1 MKLKQKIEQFL
12 NLRAER
18 HEPDKILLFTVAG
31 IIIFGLVMLVSAS
44 GGYAYT
50 RYQDGYYFLK
60 HQSLAILIGFTLY
73 WVFSRL
79 DYHRLRKFSFFML
92 LFSVFLLV
100 LVFVPGLG
108 SAANFKAR
116 SWINIFGFSLQ
127 PSELVKLT
135 FLIYLAGWLEG
146 RKQKQ
151 LEDFTQGL
159 APFLTVL
166 AVIALLMLAQ
176 PDFGTFVII
185 GFTSLIVFYIAGG
198 KLTHLLGLGL
208 ICLVL
213 LMGAM
218 KLKPYQIDRFNCY
231 LNPELNTN
239 AACYQINQALIA
251 VGSGG
256 LWGRGFGE
264 SRQKMMYLPE
274 VSGDSIFAIISEELG
289 LIFSAAL
296 VLAFLLLFW
305 RGCRIATR
313 APDNFGKVMAIGIS
327 TWLTVQ
333 ALINIGGMTNLIPMT
348 GVPLPFVSYGGSA
361 IMAAM
366 AAVGVLV
373 NISKQTRTS
382 L

>member
-1 MKLKQKIEQFL
+1 MKLKQKIEKFL

-18 HEPDKILLFTVAG
+18 HEPDRSLQFIVVG
-31 IIIFGLVMLVSAS
+31 IILFGLVMLTSAS

-50 RYQDGYYFLK
+50 RYHDGYYFLK
-60 HQSLAILIGFTLY
+60 HQALALLIGLGLY
-73 WVFSRL
+73 WLFSRL
-79 DYHRLRKFSFFML
+79 DYHRLRKFSFLML
-92 LFSVFLLV
+92 VFSVFLLV
-100 LVFVPGLG
+100 LVFIPGLG
-108 SAANFKAR
+108 SGANIKAR

-151 LEDFTQGL
+151 LEDFSQGL

-166 AVIALLMLAQ
+166 TVIALLMLAQ
-176 PDFGTFVII
+176 PDFGTFAII
-185 GFTSLIVFYIAGG
+185 GFTSLIAFYLAGG
-198 KLTHLLGLGL
+198 KLSHLLGLGL

-213 LMGAM
+213 LTFAV
-218 KLKPYQIDRFNCY
+218 KLKPYQMERFNCY
-231 LNPELNTN
+231 MSPGLNSDT
-239 AACYQINQALIA
+239 ACYQVNQALIA
-251 VGSGG
+251 IGSGG

-289 LIFSAAL
+289 LFFSAAL
-296 VLAFLLLFW
+296 ILAFLFFFW
-305 RGCRIATR
+305 RGFRIAMR

-327 TWLTVQ
+327 AWLTVQ
-333 ALINIGGMTNLIPMT
+333 ALINIGGMANLIPMT

-366 AAVGVLV
+366 AAIGVLV
-373 NISKQTRTS
+373 NISKQTRI
-382 L
+382 

>member
-1 MKLKQKIEQFL
+1 MKLKQKIEKFL

-18 HEPDKILLFTVAG
+18 HEPDRSLQFIIIG
-31 IIIFGLVMLVSAS
+31 IILFGLVMLTSAS

-50 RYQDGYYFLK
+50 RYHDGYYFLK
-60 HQSLAILIGFTLY
+60 HQALALLIGLGLY
-73 WVFSRL
+73 WLFSRL
-79 DYHRLRKFSFFML
+79 DYHRLRKFSFLML
-92 LFSVFLLV
+92 VFSVFLLV
-100 LVFVPGLG
+100 LVFIPGLG
-108 SAANFKAR
+108 SGANIKAR

-151 LEDFTQGL
+151 LEDFSQGL

-166 AVIALLMLAQ
+166 TVIALLMLAQ
-176 PDFGTFVII
+176 PDFGTFAII
-185 GFTSLIVFYIAGG
+185 GFTSLIAFYLAGG
-198 KLTHLLGLGL
+198 KLSHLLGLGL

-213 LMGAM
+213 LTFAV
-218 KLKPYQIDRFNCY
+218 KLKPYQMERFNCY
-231 LNPELNTN
+231 MSPGLNSDT
-239 AACYQINQALIA
+239 ACYQVNQALIA
-251 VGSGG
+251 IGSGG

-289 LIFSAAL
+289 LFFSAAL
-296 VLAFLLLFW
+296 ILAFLFFFW
-305 RGCRIATR
+305 RGFRIAMR

-327 TWLTVQ
+327 AWLTVQ
-333 ALINIGGMTNLIPMT
+333 ALINIGGMANLIPMT

-366 AAVGVLV
+366 AAIGVLV
-373 NISKQTRTS
+373 NISKQTRI
-382 L
+382 